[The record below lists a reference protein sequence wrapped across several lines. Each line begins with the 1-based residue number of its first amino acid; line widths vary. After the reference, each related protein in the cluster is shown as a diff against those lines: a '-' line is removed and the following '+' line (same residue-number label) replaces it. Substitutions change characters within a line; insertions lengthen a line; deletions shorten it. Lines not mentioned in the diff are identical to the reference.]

1 MEKKKK
7 KVKEKQSLADF
18 KPLRHS
24 FPSEPPSSLSSFF
37 LSVNMSGEEHKKG
50 RVSELEG
57 QQRGLWESH
66 VSFVRAPEGGSE
78 RGEGGVGA
86 GEGKQ
91 EWSGLFFVF
100 NLKSAPANEIMRAE
114 CFDHPALGLSTSAA
128 FTEEAF
134 LFSFLF
140 FF

>member
-7 KVKEKQSLADF
+7 LKRSTLADL

-24 FPSEPPSSLSSFF
+24 FPSEPPSSLSPFF

-78 RGEGGVGA
+78 REGV
-86 GEGKQ
+86 
-91 EWSGLFFVF
+91 W
-100 NLKSAPANEIMRAE
+100 APAKGSRNGVA
-114 CFDHPALGLSTSAA
+114 
-128 FTEEAF
+128 
-134 LFSFLF
+134 F